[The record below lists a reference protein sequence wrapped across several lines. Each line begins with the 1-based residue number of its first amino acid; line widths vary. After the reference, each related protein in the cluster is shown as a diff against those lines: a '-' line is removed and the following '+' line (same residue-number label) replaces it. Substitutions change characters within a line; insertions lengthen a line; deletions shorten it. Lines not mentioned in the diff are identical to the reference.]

1 MSRINR
7 PRVAEGATISGS
19 DLDARFTDYSQAGA
33 LDKANHR
40 DGSIDLPQVRGEG
53 LITLNSAQG
62 VLGSGVWDH
71 SSVQSIASSGS
82 SPPTLVEVGAG
93 ATRLA
98 LGGLAGWT
106 LNDGEVLRIY
116 WDIGAQ
122 CLVSGRPYASGTGA
136 AGILGIDDG
145 AGGFFDITDCAHC
158 WVMHLQWDVTSAA
171 LTHWLAVPGQGD
183 YQSGTPAAENN
194 ANQAGQSVISAWL
207 EYSLPGN
214 ASNGA
219 VGDRT
224 SKPQVWNGVRGSYF
238 NALDTGD
245 GPVTVYGLRMV
256 VSGIYHPDFS
266 TSFNQL
272 KLDHVVAGAGQTLE
286 LSQGQIMALH
296 QRMR

>member
-1 MSRINR
+1 M
-7 PRVAEGATISGS
+7 
-19 DLDARFTDYSQAGA
+19 
-33 LDKANHR
+33 
-40 DGSIDLPQVRGEG
+40 
-53 LITLNSAQG
+53 
-62 VLGSGVWDH
+62 
-71 SSVQSIASSGS
+71 
-82 SPPTLVEVGAG
+82 
-93 ATRLA
+93 
-98 LGGLAGWT
+98 
-106 LNDGEVLRIY
+106 
-116 WDIGAQ
+116 
-122 CLVSGRPYASGTGA
+122 
-136 AGILGIDDG
+136 
-145 AGGFFDITDCAHC
+145 
-158 WVMHLQWDVTSAA
+158 
-171 LTHWLAVPGQGD
+171 THWLAVPGQGD

-214 ASNGA
+214 ANNGA
-219 VGDRT
+219 VSDRT